1 MAIALLFFC
10 SLLLA
15 TSLGQYGYDR
25 TLNQAFGR
33 IADVVNQGVEVAQEK
48 TRLTTQLTNS
58 ALEHGTNLG
67 KMGVAAGTTL
77 TSKGLGGVSDI
88 GKQGLDLTGT
98 VVEIVPGAELLP
110 VRTVTDAGK
119 TGVTVLNNIGQKG
132 IKSTNYLGSEVLDK
146 TKTIT
151 KITTGTVDN
160 LSSAG
165 TAITKETVSTAANAV
180 ANLLNTG
187 VDAFRAF
194 MPGGSTETNE
204 ILDIPQPELPKVAEP
219 EPENKI
225 AEHVTPP
232 PVVKPDVEPN
242 AIESVPG
249 VEPEPVPSG
258 GISSY
263 ISSGLS
269 YIGR

>member
-15 TSLGQYGYDR
+15 TSLGQYGNDR
-25 TLNQAFGR
+25 TLNQVFGGV
-33 IADVVNQGVEVAQEK
+33 ADVVNQGVEVAQEK
-48 TRLTTQLTNS
+48 TRLTTQLTSS
-58 ALEHGTNLG
+58 AVEHGTNLG

-88 GKQGLDLTGT
+88 GKQGLDLADT
-98 VVEIVPGAELLP
+98 VVEILPGGEFVP
-110 VRTVTDAGK
+110 TSYVTGAGK
-119 TGVTVLNNIGQKG
+119 TALTVVNNIGQKG
-132 IKSTNYLGSEVLDK
+132 IKSTNSLGSEVLDK

-204 ILDIPQPELPKVAEP
+204 ILDIPEVNPKQPKIAEP
-219 EPENKI
+219 IPENKI
-225 AEHVTPP
+225 AEEVPPP
-232 PVVKPDVEPN
+232 PVVKPESEPN
-242 AIESVPG
+242 AIEPVPG
-249 VEPEPVPSG
+249 PELESN
-258 GISSY
+258 GIISY
-263 ISSGLS
+263 ISSGWS
-269 YIGR
+269 YLGG